1 MRASAPPSAAEYG
14 LGQMRTTGSAVP
26 AAMTPPQKGVFHAPR
41 VMSAAARAASRFAWG
56 TRSSAK
62 TTSPWP
68 RSAAAITTLS
78 IHRPPR
84 STPLTK
90 PTMRSEALPATTAAQ
105 RERRDQERAGG
116 ERFREE
122 IRRDPPPPRP
132 RRVRH
137 VVDGTGERAV
147 PRVGLDRGDHPHE
160 VELPLGALR
169 PEVALRR
176 RLELGREGR
185 GVGAEVEDLG
195 PRALVGLAHLHGG
208 ARDEPG
214 DPRLGIVE
222 VAGDDRLLGA
232 DDHARGL
239 EPHLDA
245 MGAVV
250 ALRGGPRVRID
261 VERVVGTRL
270 HARLAADAAIAVQ
283 VDDAVGSAIER
294 DRRADRH
301 ARCRVAVVAAE
312 P

>member
-1 MRASAPPSAAEYG
+1 M
-14 LGQMRTTGSAVP
+14 
-26 AAMTPPQKGVFHAPR
+26 
-41 VMSAAARAASRFAWG
+41 
-56 TRSSAK
+56 
-62 TTSPWP
+62 
-68 RSAAAITTLS
+68 
-78 IHRPPR
+78 
-84 STPLTK
+84 
-90 PTMRSEALPATTAAQ
+90 
-105 RERRDQERAGG
+105 
-116 ERFREE
+116 
-122 IRRDPPPPRP
+122 
-132 RRVRH
+132 RH

-222 VAGDDRLLGA
+222 VAGDDRLFGV
-232 DDHARGL
+232 DDHARGFEL
-239 EPHLDA
+239 HLDA

-261 VERVVGTRL
+261 VERVVGIRL

-312 P
+312 HREVAPRVREGPPLDVLDPGAERAERHLVLLFARDGARVTADAAALVDHEAVAQTGS